1 MRSLLRGARG
11 ALALVAEAVWLAGPG
26 VLILYLVYMPRI
38 WLLPRRRRA
47 LVSSYM
53 KLMSRGIL
61 GLLVLGGARFRRT
74 GRVPTDRTV
83 LTLMNHQSLL
93 DIPTL
98 TLMAEPYVPAFV
110 TRRRYARWI
119 PAVSPCIRALECPI
133 VDPKRD
139 PRGAVEL
146 LRQAATVHDAGL
158 LIYPESHRSRDGE
171 VRPFRPAGV
180 LAVLGARRM
189 PVYLVVTDGFWKSR
203 RFVDFVFSIPG
214 IRGET
219 EVLGP
224 FEPPAADQ
232 ELPAFVEGL
241 RTRIVEHLALMRRR
255 GTHAA

>member
-1 MRSLLRGARG
+1 
-11 ALALVAEAVWLAGPG
+11 
-26 VLILYLVYMPRI
+26 
-38 WLLPRRRRA
+38 
-47 LVSSYM
+47 
-53 KLMSRGIL
+53 
-61 GLLVLGGARFRRT
+61 
-74 GRVPTDRTV
+74 
-83 LTLMNHQSLL
+83 
-93 DIPTL
+93 
-98 TLMAEPYVPAFV
+98 MAEPYVPAFV

-180 LAVLGARRM
+180 LAVLGTPDAGVVWRPTGSGRADGRGLRLVSRHPRPRR
-189 PVYLVVTDGFWKSR
+189 R
-203 RFVDFVFSIPG
+203 
-214 IRGET
+214 
-219 EVLGP
+219 P

-232 ELPAFVEGL
+232 SCRRSSRPAGE
-241 RTRIVEHLALMRRR
+241 IVDHLALMVG